1 MDKRKNY
8 YLVVD
13 VESCPVDKDF
23 MGVDPAN
30 MFVYDVGLAMVDRKG
45 NVYATGSYVISDVFF
60 KEKELMQSAYYAH
73 KIPQYMEDIRN
84 GSKVVKSFY
93 EVRQIITD
101 LMTEYNCDKVLAY
114 NARFD
119 DIALKTTQRW
129 LTKSKY
135 RYFLPYGTIVW
146 DILKM
151 IRDTLGKS
159 VMYREFCEREGYLT
173 ANGRPQLKAEVV
185 YKYLSGNYDFVESH
199 TGLED
204 VMIEKEIFAYC
215 MRQHKPMRKALY
227 ANA

>member
-93 EVRQIITD
+93 EVRQIIAD
-101 LMTEYNCDKVLAY
+101 LMIEYNCDKVLAY

>member
-1 MDKRKNY
+1 MDKRKTY

-23 MGVDPAN
+23 VGVDPAN
-30 MFVYDVGLAMVDRKG
+30 MFVYDIGFAMVDRKG
-45 NVYATGSYVISDVFF
+45 TVYASGSYIIKDVFF
-60 KEKELMQSAYYAH
+60 NEKELMQSAYYSN
-73 KIPQYMEDIRN
+73 KIPQYIEDIRN
-84 GSKVVKSFY
+84 GSRVVKSFY
-93 EVRQIITD
+93 EVRQIIAN

-151 IRDTLGKS
+151 TRDTLGKS
-159 VMYREFCEREGYLT
+159 TMYREFCEREGYVT
-173 ANGRPQLKAEVV
+173 AKGFPQLKAEVV
-185 YKYLSGNYDFVESH
+185 HKYLSGNYDFVESH

-204 VMIEKEIFAYC
+204 VLIEKDIFAYC
-215 MRQHKPMRKALY
+215 MRQHKAMRKELY
-227 ANA
+227 ARA

>member
-1 MDKRKNY
+1 MDKRITY

-13 VESCPVDKDF
+13 VESCPVDKNF
-23 MGVDPAN
+23 VGVDPAN
-30 MFVYDVGLAMVDRKG
+30 MFVYDVGLAMVDRNG
-45 NVYATGSYVISDVFF
+45 TVYATGSYVISDIFF

-73 KIPQYMEDIRN
+73 KIPQYIEDIRN

-93 EVRQIITD
+93 EVRQIIAD
-101 LMTEYNCDKVLAY
+101 LMAEYNCDKVLAY

-119 DIALKTTQRW
+119 DISLKTTQRW

-159 VMYREFCEREGYLT
+159 IMYHEFCEREGYVT

-204 VMIEKEIFAYC
+204 VLIEKDIFAYC
-215 MRQHKPMRKALY
+215 MRQHKAMRKELY
-227 ANA
+227 ASA